1 MVDLIHHE
9 RLLLQC
15 CLSAGCYS
23 LWVFIVGFFLWGG
36 GLDFSGSTQWITVI
50 CMNQVVW
57 QSFMKKKCYKKQ
69 NKKGEKQMKG

>member
-1 MVDLIHHE
+1 MKDF
-9 RLLLQC
+9 
-15 CLSAGCYS
+15 CYS
-23 LWVFIVGFFLWGG
+23 VVCQLVVTACGFLLWDFFLGGG

-57 QSFMKKKCYKKQ
+57 QSFMKKKSYKKQ